1 MKKFEFP
8 KTALSTHIGQCI
20 ECLFPVLNAAH
31 NGILVIDEAG
41 IIRVFNRGAEKIFQ
55 NLATPPTGMHFSDF
69 RPEAWPDMQ
78 EILTTGEPQIGR
90 RLSMNHATIIA
101 NRSPILHD
109 GRIIG
114 VISVFQDIS
123 EYEAIVSEL
132 QGYRRLTREL
142 EAIIE
147 SSQDGM
153 YVTDGKAVTLRV
165 NQAYEWITGLDR
177 GELVGRSMQDL
188 VHEKVFDHSVTLE
201 VLRAR
206 RDVSI
211 MQTVR
216 GDKQVMVTGCPVFD
230 EDEEIVLVVTNVRDM
245 SQLNEIRRKL
255 EESQK
260 LSSRY
265 YEALVQQK
273 QYEHVL
279 EGMVIKSDA
288 MVRVVQKSVKVAG
301 TDTSILITGESGV
314 GKSMLS
320 RIIHQLSRRKE
331 RPFVKINCGTIPE
344 SLMESELFGYE
355 KGAFT
360 GAAPTGKA
368 GLVEMANG
376 GTIFLDEV
384 GDLRLDTQ
392 VKLLELI
399 EDKAFT
405 QVGSTRRRRIDV
417 RIIAATN
424 RKLEALVSQG
434 RFRQDLYYRLNVIPI
449 EIPPL
454 RARRD
459 DIPALVLK
467 VLANFNKTMAV
478 QKRIA
483 PEVMDVLMLHDYPG
497 NVRELINLI
506 ERMVIL
512 SDADTLTL
520 SDAPGQLNS
529 RTASCFDPSVEG
541 LSLKEALA
549 ALESNLISAAMERHG
564 TLSEAARSLGVHP
577 STLCRK
583 LSRYRTSDGCKN
595 SIRCKNSTRF

>member
-1 MKKFEFP
+1 MMSDLTKQFSEYMAHLAP
-8 KTALSTHIGQCI
+8 I
-20 ECLFPVLNAAH
+20 LNSSH
-31 NGILVIDEAG
+31 NGVLIIDREGVI
-41 IIRVFNRGAEKIFQ
+41 RLFNHGAHKIFQ
-55 NLATPPTGMHFSDF
+55 SLDSPPIGMHFSDF

-90 RLSMNHATIIA
+90 RLTMNHATIIA
-101 NRSPILHD
+101 NRSPILHG

-123 EYEAIVSEL
+123 EYEAIICEL

-165 NQAYEWITGLDR
+165 NQAYERITGLDR
-177 GELVGRSMQDL
+177 DELVGRNMQDL

-201 VLRAR
+201 VLRDR
-206 RDVSI
+206 RNVSI

-230 EDEEIVLVVTNVRDM
+230 EDGEIVLVVTNVRDM

-255 EESQK
+255 DESQK

-279 EGMVIKSDA
+279 EDMVIKSDA

-360 GAAPTGKA
+360 GAAPAGKA
-368 GLVEMANG
+368 GLVEMASG

-399 EDKAFT
+399 EEKAFT
-405 QVGSTRRRRIDV
+405 QVGGTRRRRIDV

-424 RKLEALVSQG
+424 RKLEDLVSQG

-478 QKRIA
+478 QKRMA
-483 PEVMDVLMLHDYPG
+483 PEAMDLLMLHDYPG

-512 SDADTLTL
+512 SDAETL
-520 SDAPGQLNS
+520 SLSDVPGQLNF
-529 RTASCFDPSVEG
+529 RTTSCLDSAVEG
-541 LSLKEALA
+541 LSLKEAVA
-549 ALESNLISAAMERHG
+549 AFESNLISAAMERHG
-564 TLSEAARSLGVHP
+564 TLSQAARSLGIHP

-583 LSRYRTSDGCKN
+583 VSRYRIGDGCRN
-595 SIRCKNSTRF
+595 AMHCKSSN